1 MMEISIPKT
10 ESGLTYSNNGIS
22 PISFDSV
29 PAPIRALGTKSPE
42 EKIYI
47 VLYNRTDE
55 DSNGFIICEG
65 RYDCYVSIERIVNTY
80 PIDIHNSV
88 VLVEVPAVNKNNN
101 GEWMMK
107 HPANASSIYQFCKTV
122 EKMFPAHDFSI
133 DDFND
138 KNLEADNDPEIP
150 VTETDLRASYSNAV
164 ASDADTEI
172 AKSYQQMLLEGS
184 NN

>member
-1 MMEISIPKT
+1 MMEIGMQN
-10 ESGLTYSNNGIS
+10 GLGIS
-22 PISFDSV
+22 NGGVSPITFDSV
-29 PAPIRALGTKSPE
+29 PAPIKALGTKSPE

-88 VLVEVPAVNKNNN
+88 VLVEIPAVNKSNQ

-122 EKMFPAHDFSI
+122 EMMFPGRDFSI

-138 KNLEADNDPEIP
+138 KNLEDDNNPEVP
-150 VTETDLRASYSNAV
+150 VTESDLRASYGNTV
-164 ASDADTEI
+164 ANDADTEV
-172 AKSYQQMLLEGS
+172 ARSYQQLLQEGS